1 MATAPAAP
9 ETHCGLP
16 ARVAIALVLL
26 PLAACANG
34 PASTGKGNS
43 SGVDPQ
49 AAMPAD
55 TWFGSLPL
63 PGCGAADILL
73 RLQADGAY
81 RLQGHCRASLQA
93 LPDER
98 GRWSIEWN
106 GTCARLLPDG
116 ALLGTG
122 AAPREF
128 ALAQDDLMVLAEG
141 SCIEPVDDPRGRS
154 LHRARDGD

>member
-1 MATAPAAP
+1 MAAPPAAP
-9 ETHCGLP
+9 ATRRG
-16 ARVAIALVLL
+16 ARTRAAVALLLL
-26 PLAACANG
+26 PLAACATTPAPAGNG
-34 PASTGKGNS
+34 PGTGP
-43 SGVDPQ
+43 DTTT
-49 AAMPAD
+49 PAG
-55 TWFGSLPL
+55 TWFGSLPVA
-63 PGCGAADILL
+63 GCGAADILL

-81 RLQGHCRASLQA
+81 RLQGHCRASLQP

-116 ALLGTG
+116 ALFG
-122 AAPREF
+122 AGGAPREF
-128 ALAQDDLMVLAEG
+128 ALAQDDLIVLAEG